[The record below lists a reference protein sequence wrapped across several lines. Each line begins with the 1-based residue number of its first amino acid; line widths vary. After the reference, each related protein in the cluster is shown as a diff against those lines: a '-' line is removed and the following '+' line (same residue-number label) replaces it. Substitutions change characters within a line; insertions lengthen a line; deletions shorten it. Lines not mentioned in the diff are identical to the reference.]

1 MKRVLTAALAT
12 TMLLVTAGCDGSSR
26 PNAIRELQQQN
37 AALQNNL
44 TSAGAISATLGVMVV
59 IIGCA
64 LAVSL
69 YVNMRDA
76 NRKDGK

>member
-1 MKRVLTAALAT
+1 V
-12 TMLLVTAGCDGSSR
+12 
-26 PNAIRELQQQN
+26 
-37 AALQNNL
+37 
-44 TSAGAISATLGVMVV
+44 VV

>member
-12 TMLLVTAGCDGSSR
+12 AMLVTAGCDGSSR
-26 PNAIRELQQQN
+26 PNAIRDLQQQN

-44 TSAGAISATLGVMVV
+44 SSAGAISATLGVVVV

>member
-1 MKRVLTAALAT
+1 MKRVFTAALAT
-12 TMLLVTAGCDGSSR
+12 AMLLVTAGCDGSSR

-44 TSAGAISATLGVMVV
+44 SSAGAISATLGVVVV

-69 YVNMRDA
+69 YANMRDA